1 MRVHASDHDVQEFAP
16 RDLLPVVRNLLAQG
30 TPVLIEGPSMAGKTR
45 LAAQTLTEGWG
56 SAPLWFPTDDDG
68 ITRLI
73 ESGQDPTKGTVVFL
87 DDVDRFLS
95 NGSLTLTL
103 LEKWHKTGCIIVATI
118 TASKYAQWRDDSATK
133 RPGWDAINRFSTR
146 HLSPM
151 PSEGELVAMR
161 STGYADLID
170 DARNLGLPA
179 ILGGAP
185 LARQKFR
192 EGAEARS
199 WGWAIVRAAADW
211 RRIGLGS
218 VTTEQLQ
225 DLARVYPDT
234 PVAAEDWPAA
244 WNWASKPFNHT
255 VALVSQVRPDKWEV
269 LDILADDA
277 SWPLYPAVLTTIT
290 TFDLNPVQLT
300 VLAVH
305 FHLKT
310 ENYDQTE
317 QMYKRAI
324 KADPNN
330 DNFLSLYASFLTYIR
345 RDHDRA
351 EQMYE
356 RAIQAN
362 PNNANDIV
370 LYAIFLHTI
379 RLDHDQAEQMYERAI
394 KADPNNAN
402 ILHGYAYFLGAFRRD
417 HDQAEAIY
425 QRAIKAD
432 PNNANNIGNY
442 ASFLIDVRRR
452 GAEALLAQ
460 NLFYLFIYAPDDREA
475 SGSKLKALLI
485 KGTSTITW
493 EFSQH
498 LQRREQEGDP
508 RLPLLKA
515 VAEALRKGDP
525 TGLDEFEEWR
535 ALN

>member
-1 MRVHASDHDVQEFAP
+1 
-16 RDLLPVVRNLLAQG
+16 
-30 TPVLIEGPSMAGKTR
+30 
-45 LAAQTLTEGWG
+45 
-56 SAPLWFPTDDDG
+56 
-68 ITRLI
+68 
-73 ESGQDPTKGTVVFL
+73 
-87 DDVDRFLS
+87 
-95 NGSLTLTL
+95 
-103 LEKWHKTGCIIVATI
+103 
-118 TASKYAQWRDDSATK
+118 
-133 RPGWDAINRFSTR
+133 
-146 HLSPM
+146 
-151 PSEGELVAMR
+151 
-161 STGYADLID
+161 
-170 DARNLGLPA
+170 
-179 ILGGAP
+179 
-185 LARQKFR
+185 
-192 EGAEARS
+192 
-199 WGWAIVRAAADW
+199 
-211 RRIGLGS
+211 
-218 VTTEQLQ
+218 
-225 DLARVYPDT
+225 
-234 PVAAEDWPAA
+234 
-244 WNWASKPFNHT
+244 
-255 VALVSQVRPDKWEV
+255 
-269 LDILADDA
+269 
-277 SWPLYPAVLTTIT
+277 
-290 TFDLNPVQLT
+290 
-300 VLAVH
+300 
-305 FHLKT
+305 
-310 ENYDQTE
+310 
-317 QMYKRAI
+317 
-324 KADPNN
+324 
-330 DNFLSLYASFLTYIR
+330 
-345 RDHDRA
+345 
-351 EQMYE
+351 MYE